1 MVSVRVYAVLL
12 AAAQGGRALV
22 AAGEAGEEQ
31 LKGIIISTGTSKPS
45 VVQTN
50 VSHNADPNRHWAWWT

>member
-1 MVSVRVYAVLL
+1 VLL